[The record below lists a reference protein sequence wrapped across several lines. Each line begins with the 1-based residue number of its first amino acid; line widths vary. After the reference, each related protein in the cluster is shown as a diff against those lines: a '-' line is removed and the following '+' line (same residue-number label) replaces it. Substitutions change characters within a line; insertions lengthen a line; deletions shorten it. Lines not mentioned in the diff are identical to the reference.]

1 MAMLCGVSR
10 PHRALF
16 GAVLAFL
23 IGTVCARAEIIFAPS
38 ENGSQGFVD
47 VGNTIAALT
56 NDVNDARVFTLRAFV
71 STAESHGYFA
81 ALPMQFF
88 GPVTFNVDNHKS
100 LAFSTLEFG
109 SFESTKIRQLS
120 NDPIVGSRSFVVEG
134 WYSNGTFGG
143 PLFPN
148 PLLTNLTLSFNQNA
162 GTGKSISVNATLD
175 FASIQPVPEPSAV
188 ALATVALGT
197 AGVVWLRRGRSGK
210 GGSSSLPAGL
220 HAEADAVEEERAVVA
235 DRRAGV

>member
-10 PHRALF
+10 SHRALF

-23 IGTVCARAEIIFAPS
+23 IGTASARAEIIFSPS

-56 NDVNDARVFTLRAFV
+56 NDVNDARVFTLGAFV
-71 STAESHGYFA
+71 STAESHDYFA
-81 ALPMQFF
+81 GLPMQFF
-88 GPVTFNVDNHKS
+88 GPVTFNVDNPTS
-100 LAFSTLEFG
+100 LAFNTLEFG

-134 WYSNGTFGG
+134 LFTKGTFGG

-148 PLLTNLTLSFNQNA
+148 PLVTNFTLSLNQTA
-162 GTGKSISVNATLD
+162 GTGTSISVNATVD
-175 FASIQPVPEPSAV
+175 FASIQPVPEPSSL
-188 ALATVALGT
+188 ALSTAALGT
-197 AGVVWLRRGRSGK
+197 AGLVWLRRGRSRGAF
-210 GGSSSLPAGL
+210 GGPLPAGL
-220 HAEADAVEEERAVVA
+220 DAEADAVEKQRAVVV
-235 DRRAGV
+235 DRGAGV